1 MMARWQEFDE
11 SGYES
16 PSASARMLGLAIL
29 WTLGTLLV
37 ILAVVFYL
45 MAR

>member
-29 WTLGTLLV
+29 WTLGVLV
-37 ILAVVFYL
+37 AVLAVVFYL